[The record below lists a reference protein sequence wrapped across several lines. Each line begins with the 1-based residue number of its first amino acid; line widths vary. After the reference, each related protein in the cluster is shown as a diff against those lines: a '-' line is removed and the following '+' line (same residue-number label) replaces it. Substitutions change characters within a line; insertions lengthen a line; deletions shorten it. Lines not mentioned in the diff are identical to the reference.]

1 MNHRGVIMGACAL
14 LTLGVCPAVAQHAHE
29 DLIIGSTASG
39 GGNITLE
46 YPLDERPVVAVSDNG
61 VFPGLFDATDPGFM
75 PAVDEPPDIF
85 SLNLGTTVSLELTD
99 IDPNIAVKVNATT
112 LDTVGDLAVIATH
125 DNADPELSSLHL
137 HPTFQLGILA
147 DANTFGEGRFSF
159 RFKGSGYGD
168 SAVYTLKVSNG
179 YLPPLDALA
188 DPLATGDA
196 KKRAVN
202 CQKTVAKE
210 TRKFWA
216 KKHGL
221 MSKCFDAVLTV
232 EGLGKSAESAAAAC
246 ALNPGDPKSLAGKI
260 AAVQAKTLAG
270 IAKKCGPLSTSST
283 PFTDS
288 AVRTHIGMASC
299 RVEELI
305 AATYNNSVEHLGE
318 ILGGECPAGTCVG
331 GPNNGAACADEHEC
345 SAEGDVIAAFG
356 CLKMAQAA
364 E

>member
-1 MNHRGVIMGACAL
+1 MYHRGVIMGACAL

-29 DLIIGSTASG
+29 DLIIGSTVSG
-39 GGNITLE
+39 GGNLTLE
-46 YPLDERPVVAVSDNG
+46 YALDERPIVAVSDNG

-75 PAVDEPPDIF
+75 PATDEPPDIF

-99 IDPNIAVKVNATT
+99 IDPNISVKVNATT
-112 LDTVGDLAVIATH
+112 LDAVGSVAVIETH
-125 DNADPELSSLHL
+125 DNADPELSSLHV

-159 RFKGSGYGD
+159 RFKGTGYGD
-168 SAVYTLKVSNG
+168 SAIYTLKVSNG

-188 DPLATGDA
+188 DPMATDDA
-196 KKRAVN
+196 KKQAVN
-202 CQKTVAKE
+202 CQKAVAKE
-210 TRKFWA
+210 IRKFWA

-221 MSKCFDAVLTV
+221 MSKCFDAVIAV
-232 EGLGKSAESAAAAC
+232 EGLGKSAESAAATC
-246 ALNPGDPKSLAGKI
+246 GLNATDPKSLAGKI
-260 AAVQAKTLAG
+260 AAVRTKTIAG
-270 IAKKCGPLSTSST
+270 IAKKCGPLSTSSI

-288 AVRTHIGMASC
+288 AVQTHVGMASC

-331 GPNNGAACADEHEC
+331 GPNNGAACTDEHDC
-345 SAEGDVIAAFG
+345 SAEDDVIAAFG